1 MTCILNNPSGYRE
14 RMKWMGGTIWKS
26 VAGMQIRDD
35 GGLNQL
41 VSVKL
46 GRLRDS
52 DIQKFFEEA
61 TSTGHSELFI
71 GR

>member
-1 MTCILNNPSGYRE
+1 MTCILNNTSGYSE
-14 RMKWMGGTIWKS
+14 RMKWMGGTILES
-26 VAGMQIRDD
+26 VVGMQIRED

-52 DIQKFFEEA
+52 DIQMFFKEA
-61 TSTGHSELFI
+61 TSTRHSELSI
-71 GR
+71 

>member
-1 MTCILNNPSGYRE
+1 M
-14 RMKWMGGTIWKS
+14 KS

-52 DIQKFFEEA
+52 DIPKFFEEA